1 MSYADGIG
9 EAFGCLITIAIT
21 SVIIAIGFT
30 AYFMYDNLSSKSF
43 ETKTI
48 IKPDYRLEAN
58 GKKID
63 TIYIYKIK

>member
-1 MSYADGIG
+1 MSYGGAIG

-21 SVIIAIGFT
+21 SVIVAIGFT
-30 AYFMYDNLSSKSF
+30 VYCIYDKSGTESF
-43 ETKTI
+43 ESKTI

-63 TIYIYKIK
+63 TIYIYKFK